1 MRAHF
6 YSFMFFLSVTG
17 RNEITLVIFMEKSF
31 FKNIFNRFIFK
42 ASVISLIDDF
52 NCNIYVNV
60 KYNNINN
67 NSNNNNNNNNNDYR
81 VDVRPGVAMPHGHV
95 GVFSLGW

>member
-1 MRAHF
+1 
-6 YSFMFFLSVTG
+6 MFFLSVTG

-67 NSNNNNNNNNNDYR
+67 NSNNNNSNDYR
-81 VDVRPGVAMPHGHV
+81 VGVRLGVAMPHGQV

>member
-1 MRAHF
+1 MLIFIRLF
-6 YSFMFFLSVTG
+6 LFLSLAE

-67 NSNNNNNNNNNDYR
+67 NSNNNNNNNNNNDYR